1 MLWALAQ
8 PAAAAGLL
16 GAFLLGVGLRVVA
29 QRLTAR
35 GLGLG
40 IGGSVRPRVRRDL
53 DPFGALAAVF
63 GGTGWG
69 RQSAIELT
77 AQMNRGQLNRGRR
90 AVALVAGPLV
100 VLVASQVVLAGFAY
114 ARPDDR
120 TTLVVNYP
128 SDVLRGVV
136 VDSPGAQL
144 LLSVGVGLLCF
155 ALLALVPLPPLDGFG
170 LWWLSMAEPG
180 ERARRAWR
188 LLADHHLGLI
198 ALLILV
204 AVPLGARAPIML
216 QFFDV
221 VATPLIR
228 VWA

>member
-8 PAAAAGLL
+8 PAAAVGLL
-16 GAFLLGVGLRVVA
+16 GAFLLGAILLGVGLRVMA

-40 IGGSVRPRVRRDL
+40 AGGSVRPRVRRDL

-69 RQSAIELT
+69 RQSAIDLT
-77 AQMNRGQLNRGRR
+77 AHMNRWRR
-90 AVALVAGPLV
+90 AAALV
-100 VLVASQVVLAGFAY
+100 
-114 ARPDDR
+114 
-120 TTLVVNYP
+120 
-128 SDVLRGVV
+128 
-136 VDSPGAQL
+136 
-144 LLSVGVGLLCF
+144 SVGVGLLCF

-180 ERARRAWR
+180 ERARRARR
-188 LLADHHLGLI
+188 LLADHHLGVI

>member
-1 MLWALAQ
+1 MLWALGQ

-35 GLGLG
+35 SFGVAGP
-40 IGGSVRPRVRRDL
+40 IRPRVRGDV
-53 DPFGALAAVF
+53 DPFGALAALF

-69 RQSAIELT
+69 RVALSVDRL
-77 AQMNRGQLNRGRR
+77 GRGRQA
-90 AVALVAGPLV
+90 AVLVAGPLV
-100 VLVASQVVLAGFAY
+100 VVAASQGVLAGYRY
-114 ARPDDR
+114 ASPDDR
-120 TTLVVNYP
+120 SALLVNYP

-136 VDSPGAQL
+136 IDSVAAQV

-180 ERARRAWR
+180 ERARRAR
-188 LLADHHLGLI
+188 RVLVDHHVGVV

-204 AVPLGARAPIML
+204 SVPLGTRAPLML
-216 QFFDV
+216 QAFDV
-221 VATPLIR
+221 VATPLMR
-228 VWA
+228 AWV